1 MSEARHLISRVTEVP
16 IRGAK
21 LMTPWEIKRSKG
33 EGPESVCF
41 CHLFRKHLF
50 SLLSRA
56 VCSSP
61 AGASVADL
69 RSVVFS
75 PSGSSGHCSSSGVF
89 ASGAS
94 GRLACEGVVHFDVCS
109 CSVHVLFLSFGTS
122 GYAVSGPRYATLTI
136 LCFGRFM
143 HFASFRDNK
152 TLTNNNGKLRSLL
165 VWFWNNVIVKWC
177 CNPTRF
183 DPVVWNVK
191 SIIR

>member
-1 MSEARHLISRVTEVP
+1 M
-16 IRGAK
+16 
-21 LMTPWEIKRSKG
+21 
-33 EGPESVCF
+33 CF

-61 AGASVADL
+61 AGASVAGL
-69 RSVVFS
+69 RGVVFS
-75 PSGSSGHCSSSGVF
+75 NSGSSGHCSSSGVF
-89 ASGAS
+89 AGGAS

-165 VWFWNNVIVKWC
+165 V
-177 CNPTRF
+177 
-183 DPVVWNVK
+183 
-191 SIIR
+191 